1 MAKEKNC
8 SRCGTAFGCST
19 EDNGNSCWC
28 NTYPPLFTPDPV
40 INCMCQQCLQLAT
53 KEKIDA
59 YVATMTAEKALHDNK
74 AKDLPRNSK
83 QLVEGIDYYIENTF
97 FVFTAWHHLRRGYC
111 CKSGCRHCPYG
122 FKKQTA

>member
-1 MAKEKNC
+1 
-8 SRCGTAFGCST
+8 
-19 EDNGNSCWC
+19 
-28 NTYPPLFTPDPV
+28 
-40 INCMCQQCLQLAT
+40 
-53 KEKIDA
+53 
-59 YVATMTAEKALHDNK
+59 MTAEKALHDNK

>member
-1 MAKEKNC
+1 MAKEKTC
-8 SRCGTAFGCST
+8 SRCGTVFGCST

-28 NTYPPLFTPDPV
+28 NRYPPLFIPDPV
-40 INCMCQQCLQLAT
+40 INCMCPQCLHQAT

-59 YVATMTAEKALHDNK
+59 YIAEMTVEKALNSNI
-74 AKDLPRNSK
+74 AKDLPPTK
-83 QLVEGIDYYIENTF
+83 QLIRGIDYYLENTS
-97 FVFTAWHHLRRGYC
+97 FVFTAWHHLRRGSC